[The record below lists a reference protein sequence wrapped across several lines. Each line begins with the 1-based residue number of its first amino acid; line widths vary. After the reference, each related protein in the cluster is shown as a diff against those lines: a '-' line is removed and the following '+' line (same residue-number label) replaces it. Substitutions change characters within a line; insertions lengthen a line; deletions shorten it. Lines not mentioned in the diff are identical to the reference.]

1 MAVVRTTN
9 ERPRQPKIPQDGG
22 GISTLHYVRDVWF
35 WPSHF
40 LLALFSHLALPV
52 LRKDTP
58 RAHTCCKAYAGSRA
72 REPMYGRRIV
82 QWTRRLPCAACM
94 HAAEACVRACVR
106 AWISGHPLRKAPTV
120 DRTAPGIVVA
130 CHGIACPCSSNTAY
144 YCVYSQELGSAGV
157 AEESESYELGPA
169 RVLCANTSSFR
180 CGRSRRMMMMVMAPT
195 AGEVHSTTT
204 KTSNSLAV
212 PTMPAADAGRRG
224 RACQLPVHGPVRRA
238 ARARSTSH
246 HFLTLLHFDASRI
259 CMRAER
265 QASSC
270 ASAPQP
276 AKLNPTP
283 AVILSLGPRLARR
296 FARSLHLHPYN

>member
-1 MAVVRTTN
+1 MAVASYS
-9 ERPRQPKIPQDGG
+9 G
-22 GISTLHYVRDVWF
+22 H
-35 WPSHF
+35 
-40 LLALFSHLALPV
+40 AACPV
-52 LRKDTP
+52 LP
-58 RAHTCCKAYAGSRA
+58 
-72 REPMYGRRIV
+72 
-82 QWTRRLPCAACM
+82 ACM
-94 HAAEACVRACVR
+94 PQRRACVR

-130 CHGIACPCSSNTAY
+130 CHGMAWPCSSNTAY

-169 RVLCANTSSFR
+169 RVRCANTSSFR
-180 CGRSRRMMMMVMAPT
+180 CCRSRRMMMMM
-195 AGEVHSTTT
+195 
-204 KTSNSLAV
+204 
-212 PTMPAADAGRRG
+212 
-224 RACQLPVHGPVRRA
+224 
-238 ARARSTSH
+238 ARAQQAKYTAPPPKPATAWRYRQCQPQTQAGAAGLASSLSMGPSDVQHGRGLQVIT
-246 HFLTLLHFDASRI
+246 FLTLLHFDASRI